1 MSPSAK
7 YIKKG
12 SGRSRCGS
20 ALPFLELATCSA
32 SCASAAI
39 ITSLVLATCTT
50 THRGS
55 RGPRRWRAPRAA
67 GIKEGRL
74 AFLSDARRGP
84 VRWVPIGNCV
94 LPAQGAGS
102 QGQAGAAAAIA
113 DSTGAPMRFWKRF
126 TSLLSLSILI
136 SLATSLRSMPKV
148 RLNHEKRLTHADQP
162 EN

>member
-20 ALPFLELATCSA
+20 ALPFLEVAACSA

-39 ITSLVLATCTT
+39 ITSLVLTTCT

-55 RGPRRWRAPRAA
+55 RGPRHWRAPRAT
-67 GIKEGRL
+67 GVKEGRL
-74 AFLSDARRGP
+74 TVLSDARRGP

-94 LPAQGAGS
+94 LPARGMGYS
-102 QGQAGAAAAIA
+102 GQAGAAAAIA
-113 DSTGAPMRFWKRF
+113 DSIGAPMRFWNRF
-126 TSLLSLSILI
+126 TSLLSFSTSI
-136 SLATSLRSMPKV
+136 SFATSLRSMPKV
-148 RLNHEKRLTHADQP
+148 RLNHEKRLTQADHP

>member
-1 MSPSAK
+1 MRL
-7 YIKKG
+7 G
-12 SGRSRCGS
+12 
-20 ALPFLELATCSA
+20 
-32 SCASAAI
+32 AAI
-39 ITSLVLATCTT
+39 LGARHLLGELCQRRHHHLARAG
-50 THRGS
+50 HLHHARVG
-55 RGPRRWRAPRAA
+55 GARRWRAPRAA

-113 DSTGAPMRFWKRF
+113 DSMGAPMRFWKRF